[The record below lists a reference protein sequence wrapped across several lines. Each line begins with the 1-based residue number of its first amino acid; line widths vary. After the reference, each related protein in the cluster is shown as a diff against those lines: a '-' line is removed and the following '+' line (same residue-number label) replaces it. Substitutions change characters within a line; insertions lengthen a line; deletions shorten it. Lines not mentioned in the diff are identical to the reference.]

1 MKFNGNSH
9 VAKKSKRLLYDALVA
24 MEIYSL
30 LLKVNGCY
38 EVTGFYRSQ
47 WLLWKANSLY

>member
-1 MKFNGNSH
+1 MVDSH

-30 LLKVNGCY
+30 FLKVNGCY
-38 EVTGFYRSQ
+38 EVTGCYRSQ
-47 WLLWKANSLY
+47 WLLWKVNGSYEN